1 MNKQAIL
8 HIQDSN
14 YAYPKSVDKFVV
26 RLRVA
31 RNDNIQ
37 RVIIEYGCKYTFYD
51 VRFEKE
57 MKIKYNDE
65 LYSYYEVELKL
76 DDPRLAYV
84 FRIYDSSNE
93 VYYYFEEGLSKE
105 FDYKKSFYNYFQYAH
120 INEVD
125 IVEEVEWFKN
135 AVFYQIF
142 VDRFNRGKN
151 KKDFSYITMQKEDTP
166 TPQSFYGGDL
176 EGIYDKI
183 EYLHSIGINAIYL
196 TPIFK
201 SISNHKYDIID
212 YEKIDEHFGNDEIF
226 INLVKKAHEYGIKI
240 VIDVVFNHC
249 SNQHNYFNDDKYYD
263 YFRRTKDGY
272 MTFADCEY
280 MPEWNTNNPKVVDYL
295 IDITK
300 NWIRKYDIDGLRLD
314 VADEL
319 PHEFWRRFR
328 KEVRKEKSDC
338 IIVGEDWHDSYTYL
352 LGDQFDSTMNYA
364 FTKACVD
371 YLATQKLDEKGLSD
385 RLNMLLMRYREQ
397 NNKQCFNLLDSHDK
411 ERFYTQVGKSKNK
424 LLAGLNLLMFY
435 QGVPCIYYATE
446 QMMEGEGD
454 PYCRRAFD
462 WDKKPEQEILDI
474 LKLRKEKVLVDGDI
488 QIYEK
493 DGKLY
498 VKRTLDDKTKTLVI
512 SKNGEEF
519 NVE

>member
-1 MNKQAIL
+1 
-8 HIQDSN
+8 
-14 YAYPKSVDKFVV
+14 
-26 RLRVA
+26 
-31 RNDNIQ
+31 
-37 RVIIEYGCKYTFYD
+37 
-51 VRFEKE
+51 
-57 MKIKYNDE
+57 
-65 LYSYYEVELKL
+65 
-76 DDPRLAYV
+76 
-84 FRIYDSSNE
+84 
-93 VYYYFEEGLSKE
+93 
-105 FDYKKSFYNYFQYAH
+105 
-120 INEVD
+120 
-125 IVEEVEWFKN
+125 
-135 AVFYQIF
+135 
-142 VDRFNRGKN
+142 
-151 KKDFSYITMQKEDTP
+151 MQKEDIP
-166 TPQSFYGGDL
+166 TPHSFYGGDL

-280 MPEWNTNNPKVVDYL
+280 MPEWNGNNPKVVDYL
-295 IDITK
+295 IGITK

-328 KEVRKEKSDC
+328 KEVRKEKNDC

-352 LGDQFDSTMNYA
+352 LGDQFDSAMNYA

-371 YLATQKLDEKGLSD
+371 YFATQKLDEKGLSD